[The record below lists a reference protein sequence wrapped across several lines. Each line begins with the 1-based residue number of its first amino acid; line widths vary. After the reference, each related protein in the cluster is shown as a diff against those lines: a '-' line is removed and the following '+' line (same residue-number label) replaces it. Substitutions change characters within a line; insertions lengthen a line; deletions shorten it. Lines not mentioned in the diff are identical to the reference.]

1 LSGVVL
7 VRKVSL
13 ALLAAFALAPSAH
26 AQGGV
31 STLLMP
37 GLTYQKDVQFTQHGP
52 VVFNIMTA
60 PQPGGL
66 YSLQPVLSNEAIVG
80 RERVTSIEQRA
91 SATATVAGVNG
102 DLFNWNDGHPSGVLM
117 RNGVLDHPPL
127 AGRTSI
133 GIASDGTL
141 HLDRVSFSGYWT
153 GTAERRRIGLND
165 PPGAN
170 GAALFTPSYGP
181 FTPRGNAT
189 EAVLQTF
196 PGVTPNADLTGV
208 VTQVGPTPGATAI
221 PAGGAVLQARGSMA
235 ARLAAEAP
243 VGTTVTIRYTLNPGW
258 SGMAQALG
266 GGPLLVANGKAIFR
280 ANELFTNVQLT
291 PRDPRTAIG
300 QKADGKILLVAVDG
314 RQPGYSVG
322 VSNYDLAIAMKRF
335 GAVWASALDAGG
347 STTMAFDG
355 KLLNRPSDNG
365 GERAVAE
372 ALLVEYAG
380 VYEPPPVVPAVSP
393 NHDNVAETQT
403 LSYKLVRPS
412 TVTATLVAPDKTT
425 RAIDSGPRTPG
436 TYSFTWTGLTP
447 DGTTLE
453 PEGIWHFT
461 VTATDDQGRA
471 STADRSFAL
480 DNTVGFLTVSP
491 ASVKLRKSGTR
502 VTAAFTLTRPAKT
515 TVSIE
520 TARGVVVKTI
530 LNGSVPAGP
539 YSLSWAGKDGAGR
552 LAFGGA
558 YRVHV
563 SATNEVGTVD
573 LYAPFTAH
581 R

>member
-7 VRKVSL
+7 LRKVSL

-26 AQGGV
+26 AQGGAP
-31 STLLMP
+31 TLLMP
-37 GLTYQKDVQFTQHGP
+37 GVTYQKEVQFTQHGP
-52 VVFNIMTA
+52 VVFNVMTA

-66 YSLQPVLSNEAIVG
+66 YSLQPVLSNEAVVG
-80 RERVTSIEQRA
+80 RERVTEIQKRVS
-91 SATATVAGVNG
+91 STATVAGVNG
-102 DLFNWNDGHPSGVLM
+102 DLFNWSDGHPSGLLL

-127 AGRTSI
+127 AGRTSV
-133 GIASDGTL
+133 GIAADGTL
-141 HLDRVSFSGYWT
+141 RLARVSLSGFWT

-165 PPGAN
+165 VPGAN
-170 GAALFTPSYGP
+170 GASLFTPSYGP
-181 FTPRGNAT
+181 FTPKTSNAT

-196 PGVTPNADLTGV
+196 PKVTPNADVAGV
-208 VTQVGPTPGATAI
+208 VTQVGTTQGGTPIPT
-221 PAGGAVLQARGSMA
+221 GGAVIQARGSMA
-235 ARLAAEAP
+235 ARLAAEAQA
-243 VGTTVTIRYTLNPGW
+243 GTAVTVRYTLNPSWIDVVQG
-258 SGMAQALG
+258 LG
-266 GGPLLVANGKAIFR
+266 GGPLLVANGKAVFR
-280 ANELFTNVQLT
+280 ANEMFTTVQLT

-322 VSNYDLAIAMKRF
+322 LSNYDLAIAMKRF

-355 KLLNRPSDNG
+355 KLLNRPSDRG

-380 VYEPPPVVPAVSP
+380 VYEPPPVAPAVSP
-393 NHDNVAETQT
+393 NHDDVAETQT

-412 TVTATLVAPDKTT
+412 AVTATLVAPDKTT

-436 TYSFTWTGLTP
+436 IYSFTWTGLTA
-447 DGTTLE
+447 DGALE

-461 VTATDDQGRA
+461 VTATDDQGRT

-480 DNTVGFLTVSP
+480 DNTVGFLTVTP
-491 ASVKLRKSGTR
+491 ASVKLTR
-502 VTAAFTLTRPAKT
+502 NNTRLTASYTLIRPAKT

-539 YSLSWAGKDGAGR
+539 YSLPWAGKDASGR
-552 LAFGGA
+552 LAYGGA

-573 LYAPFTAH
+573 LYASFTA
-581 R
+581 RR

>member
-1 LSGVVL
+1 LRGVVL
-7 VRKVSL
+7 RQVILPVVA
-13 ALLAAFALAPSAH
+13 ALLLAPPALAQSGAP
-26 AQGGV
+26 
-31 STLLMP
+31 TLLMP
-37 GLTYQKDVQFTQHGP
+37 GVTYQKEVQFTQHGP
-52 VVFNIMTA
+52 VVFNVITA

-66 YSLQPVLSNEAIVG
+66 YSLQPVLSNEAVVG
-80 RERVTSIEQRA
+80 RERVTEIEKRV
-91 SATATVAGVNG
+91 SSGATVAGVNG

-117 RNGVLDHPPL
+117 RNSVLDHPPL

-133 GIASDGTL
+133 GIGSDGML
-141 HLDRVSFSGYWT
+141 HLDRVTLSGYWT
-153 GTAERRRIGLND
+153 GTQRRRIGLND

-170 GAALFTPSYGP
+170 GASLFTPSYGP
-181 FTPRGNAT
+181 ATARGAAT
-189 EAVLQTF
+189 EAILQTF
-196 PGVTPNADLTGV
+196 PSVTPNSDLVGV
-208 VTQVGPTPGATAI
+208 VTQIGPTQGATPI
-221 PAGGAVLQARGSMA
+221 PAGGAVIQARGSMA
-235 ARLAAEAP
+235 TALATDAP

-258 SGMAQALG
+258 SGIVHAVG

-280 ANELFTNVQLT
+280 ASEMFTGIQLN

-322 VSNYDLAIAMKRF
+322 LSNYDLAIAMRRF

-355 KLLNRPSDNG
+355 KLLNRPSDRG

-372 ALLVEYAG
+372 ALLIEYAG
-380 VYEPPPVVPAVSP
+380 AYEPPPSVPAVSP
-393 NHDNVAETQT
+393 NKDNVAETQT

-412 TVTATLVAPDKTT
+412 SVQATLVGPDKVA
-425 RAIDSGPRTPG
+425 RMIDTGQRTPG
-436 TYSFTWTGLTP
+436 TYAFTWNGLTTA
-447 DGTTLE
+447 GTLE
-453 PEGIWHFT
+453 PEGTWHFT
-461 VTATDDQGRA
+461 VTATDDQGRT
-471 STADRSFAL
+471 STADRTFLL
-480 DNTVGFLTVSP
+480 DNTLGFLTVAP
-491 ASVKLRKSGTR
+491 ASVKLKRARTNL
-502 VTAAFTLTRPAKT
+502 TASFTLARPAKT

-530 LNGSVPAGP
+530 LNGAVPAGP

-563 SATNEVGTVD
+563 SASNELGTVD